1 MNTFGNTSKILPA
14 SILFLILF
22 SFMFVLKAQGRFVT
36 SDFKVYYGAAS
47 DLRLQNIES
56 QNFGLGTNATGKVYD
71 KPYGLPSGFYKYSP
85 SALLVFLPLTYF
97 SFSDAQIIFYV
108 FTIFIF
114 ILAIH
119 LSVRAIQ
126 SLGIK
131 IKPDL
136 AFVIITTLTLGLHYY
151 REIFL
156 LNVNALTL
164 LLSLVSLLLL
174 LQNSRTKLGSIL
186 YAVLLFFKP
195 HFAALAI
202 PLVAF
207 RRFRFLGYI
216 LLSFILFLIVTCI
229 PLGLR
234 PFIELYSAW
243 FKMIQSHN
251 SLGQL
256 INHQNT
262 IYGWIYRI
270 LGFDS
275 SSKQG
280 LYLII
285 AFGAVIAYGGSRYIA
300 RFSSLSKS
308 QGMLF
313 SCLLVIAAIP
323 NAMLTDTEHFLLSTP
338 LIMLCANF
346 LLTSKRAWRFIILI
360 LFIAYGGKIY
370 DLIDPRVNAIWVDY
384 GLIGMANLGVIATSC
399 MIVLRE
405 RANN

>member
-1 MNTFGNTSKILPA
+1 
-14 SILFLILF
+14 
-22 SFMFVLKAQGRFVT
+22 MFVLKAQGRFIT

-47 DLRLQNIES
+47 DLRLHNLES

-85 SALLVFLPLTYF
+85 SALLVFLPLTCL
-97 SFSDAQIIFYV
+97 SFSDAQIVFYV

-114 ILAIH
+114 MLAIH
-119 LSVRAIQ
+119 FSVRAIQ

-136 AFVIITTLTLGLHYY
+136 AFIIITTLTLGLHYY

-174 LQNSRTKLGSIL
+174 LQNSRTKLGPIL

-195 HFAALAI
+195 HFAALVI

-207 RRFRFLGYI
+207 RRFRFLGYTLI
-216 LLSFILFLIVTCI
+216 SFILLLIVTCI
-229 PLGLR
+229 SLGLR

-256 INHQNT
+256 INHQNA
-262 IYGWIYRI
+262 IYRWIYRI
-270 LGFDS
+270 LGFDA
-275 SSKQG
+275 SSKLG
-280 LYLII
+280 LYLIM
-285 AFGAVIAYGGSRYIA
+285 AFGAVIAYGGSRYIT

-313 SCLLVIAAIP
+313 SCILVIAAIP

-346 LLTSKRAWRFIILI
+346 LLTSNRAWRFIILI

-370 DLIDPRVNAIWVDY
+370 DLIGPRVNAIWVDY
-384 GLIGMANLGVIATSC
+384 GLIGMANLGVIVASC
-399 MIVLRE
+399 VIVLRE
-405 RANN
+405 RNNH

>member
-1 MNTFGNTSKILPA
+1 
-14 SILFLILF
+14 
-22 SFMFVLKAQGRFVT
+22 MFVLKAQGRFVT

-85 SALLVFLPLTYF
+85 SALLVFLPLTCL
-97 SFSDAQIIFYV
+97 SFSDAQIVFYV

-114 ILAIH
+114 MLAIH
-119 LSVRAIQ
+119 LSVRSIQ

-131 IKPDL
+131 IKSDL
-136 AFVIITTLTLGLHYY
+136 AFIIITTLTLGLHYY

-156 LNVNALTL
+156 LNINALTL
-164 LLSLVSLLLL
+164 LLSLVSLLSL
-174 LQNSRTKLGSIL
+174 LQNSRTKLGPIL
-186 YAVLLFFKP
+186 YAVLLFFKL
-195 HFAALAI
+195 HFAALII

-207 RRFRFLGYI
+207 RRFRFLGYT

-229 PLGLR
+229 SLGLR
-234 PFIELYSAW
+234 PFIELYSDW

-251 SLGQL
+251 SLEQL
-256 INHQNT
+256 INHQNA

-270 LGFDS
+270 LGFDA
-275 SSKQG
+275 SSKLG
-280 LYLII
+280 LYLIM

-300 RFSSLSKS
+300 RFSSLLSKS

-346 LLTSKRAWRFIILI
+346 FLTSKRAWRFIILV
-360 LFIAYGGKIY
+360 LFIAYGGKSY
-370 DLIDPRVNAIWVDY
+370 DLIGPKVNAIWVDY
-384 GLIGMANLGVIATSC
+384 GLIGMANLGVIVASC

-405 RANN
+405 RANH